1 MKCEVKRRIEVS
13 AEEKE
18 KLLYLKREL
27 EKKGLKVKISVDSS
41 SIGENEKIEYLGKEM
56 PKLWE
61 MSSST
66 GSFTSNIW
74 ENREMLKSREINP
87 KEIKDPYRSFKELL
101 DGEKEKAIL
110 ELKGGGWKKGGGEPI
125 EGMKYDLRE
134 VVVKIEV
141 ET

>member
-1 MKCEVKRRIEVS
+1 MKCEVKRRIEVN

-41 SIGENEKIEYLGKEM
+41 STGENGKIEYLGKEM
-56 PKLWE
+56 P
-61 MSSST
+61 
-66 GSFTSNIW
+66 SFTLNNWGS
-74 ENREMLKSREINP
+74 KEINP

-101 DGEKEKAIL
+101 DGEKEKAML

-125 EGMKYDLRE
+125 DGMKYELKE

>member
-1 MKCEVKRRIEVS
+1 MKCEVKRRIEVN

-41 SIGENEKIEYLGKEM
+41 STGENGKIEYLGKEM
-56 PKLWE
+56 P
-61 MSSST
+61 
-66 GSFTSNIW
+66 SFTLNNW
-74 ENREMLKSREINP
+74 ESKEINP

-101 DGEKEKAIL
+101 DGEKEKAML

-125 EGMKYDLRE
+125 DGMKYELKE
-134 VVVKIEV
+134 VTIKIEV